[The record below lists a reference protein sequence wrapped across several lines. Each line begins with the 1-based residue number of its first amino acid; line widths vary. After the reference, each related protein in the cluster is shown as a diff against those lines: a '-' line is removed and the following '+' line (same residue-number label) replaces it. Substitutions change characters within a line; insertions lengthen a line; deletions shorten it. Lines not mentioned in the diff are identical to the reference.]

1 MGEHS
6 DRYMNIV
13 NHFVPRAYDIC
24 AFDLR
29 GNGRS
34 PGHRGY
40 INSWIEI
47 RDDISAFLNL
57 IKHQQSDTP
66 LFIMGHSL
74 GGVVALD
81 YCTRHPEGLQ
91 GV

>member
-6 DRYMNIV
+6 NRYKNIV
-13 NHFVPRAYDIC
+13 NHFVPRGYDIY

-34 PGHRGY
+34 PGQRGY

-47 RDDISAFLNL
+47 RNDISAFLNL
-57 IKHQQSDTP
+57 IKQQSDTP
-66 LFIMGHSL
+66 LFLLGHSL
-74 GGVVALD
+74 GGAPLWTTARVIRRGCKV
-81 YCTRHPEGLQ
+81 
-91 GV
+91 